1 MSGAEIVMPA
11 FEMTQESAT
20 LLRWLKSP
28 GEWVQE
34 GEPVMEIETDKMTV
48 EVEAPATGFLADIQ
62 AEDGDVVPVGRVVA
76 VLVERR
82 ADAEADAAEPGP
94 PSNGAATRQT
104 VDPAGAAEYRTQA
117 LTTARQRVA
126 TRLTASYQDA
136 PHFALTRSVDM
147 SQAVAMVASHQTA
160 GRRLSITAVIASAV
174 AATLAAHPEY
184 NAHFIDGELR
194 VYERV
199 NLGIAVASPAGL
211 VVPVL
216 AGADRLALS
225 DLADQL
231 AELVERARGGHLAAS
246 DLQPATFTVSNLG
259 MLGVEQFTAIINPP
273 EVAILAVGSL
283 EPRPVVADG
292 QLAVREQLT
301 LTLVSDHRVLDGAA
315 GARFLADLTDILE
328 ARGASV

>member
-1 MSGAEIVMPA
+1 MSGTEIVMPA
-11 FEMTQESAT
+11 FEMTQESAI

-28 GEWVQE
+28 GDWVEE

-48 EVEAPATGFLADIQ
+48 EVEAPATGFLAEIQ

-76 VLVERR
+76 VLVDRR
-82 ADAEADAAEPGP
+82 TDAQAEATEPGP
-94 PSNGAATRQT
+94 ARNGAAAREA
-104 VDPAGAAEYRTQA
+104 VDLVGASEYRTET
-117 LTTARQRVA
+117 LTTARLRVA
-126 TRLTASYQDA
+126 SRLTASYQEA

-160 GRRLSITAVIASAV
+160 GRRLSLTAVIASAV
-174 AATLAAHPEY
+174 AATLQSHREC
-184 NAHFIDGELR
+184 NAHFIAGELR
-194 VYERV
+194 IYERV
-199 NLGIAVASPAGL
+199 NLGIAVASATGL

-216 AGADRLALS
+216 AGADRLALG

-231 AELVERARGGHLAAS
+231 AELVERARTGHLAAS

-283 EPRPVVADG
+283 QPRPFVADG
-292 QLAVREQLT
+292 QLSIREQLT
-301 LTLVSDHRVLDGAA
+301 LTLVSDHRVLDGAS
-315 GARFLADLTDILE
+315 GASFLADLTDILE
-328 ARGASV
+328 DRRASI